1 MGSPDSAVGGPAS
14 PRIWLGIF
22 ERMAKILKAILNGYY
37 RILQGAITVLMGV
50 MIIPVTLQ
58 IFSRY
63 TGMIPR
69 YIWTEEAARFC
80 FMWIIMIGAM
90 IAVRDGTHFVVEV
103 LPHPR
108 TLRGEALAQMLAEF
122 FLLIV
127 AVAFVV
133 YGYNYAV
140 FGYSQT
146 SELTGINLVWIF
158 GMYLVAGLTWLV
170 FLVERFLKAIPLLRG
185 DHHDAR

>member
-1 MGSPDSAVGGPAS
+1 MGRRG
-14 PRIWLGIF
+14 
-22 ERMAKILKAILNGYY
+22 ILKAVLDGYY
-37 RILQGAITVLMGV
+37 RILQAVLTILMGV
-50 MIIPVTLQ
+50 MIVPVTLQ

-63 TGMIPR
+63 TGFIPR

-80 FMWIIMIGAM
+80 FIWMIMIGAM

-108 TLRGEALAQMLAEF
+108 TPRSQALAGVPVDV

-127 AVAFVV
+127 AVAFVL
-133 YGYNYAV
+133 YGYDYAV

-146 SELTGINLVWIF
+146 SELTGINLVWIY
-158 GMYLVAGLTWLV
+158 GTYLVAGLTWLV
-170 FLVERFLKAIPLLRG
+170 FLVERFLKAIPLVRG
-185 DHHDAR
+185 HRHDAG